1 MLVAAFMVVCCGG
14 GNETAP
20 KENNSTTQSIENSD
34 GAEKKSDGEFD
45 FSSADEATE
54 TYAEMMEAYANLL
67 AEGNE
72 TTEEKYLKS
81 LTSLEKYVTSNFSNQ
96 TELLKSMTVMSEGI
110 MDLQ

>member
-1 MLVAAFMVVCCGG
+1 
-14 GNETAP
+14 
-20 KENNSTTQSIENSD
+20 
-34 GAEKKSDGEFD
+34 
-45 FSSADEATE
+45 
-54 TYAEMMEAYANLL
+54 MMEAYANLL

-81 LTSLEKYVTSNFSNQ
+81 LTSLKKYVTSNFSNQ